1 MEQEWKRGM
10 KGIGIFPRF
19 GNELSISLDL
29 VIMFASRSAVA
40 AKALTRAMSSVL
52 SADSESCVG
61 C

>member
-1 MEQEWKRGM
+1 M

-40 AKALTRAMSSVL
+40 AKAFTRAMSSVL